1 MIGILVVNLGTPD
14 APTAP
19 AVRRYLREFLSDARV
34 VELPRILWWPILNGP
49 VLLFRPARSARN
61 YASIWLPDGSPL
73 MVYSQRQCDAL
84 QAHWD
89 QQCPGQVR
97 VKLAMRYGKPSIAQG
112 LAVLRD
118 AGCRKLFVV
127 PLYPQYAAATT
138 ASIFDAVGKELRQW
152 REIPEIRMIRDWYE
166 HPAYIHA
173 LADSI
178 RAWWR
183 EHGQAERLL
192 ISFHGLP
199 ESAVA
204 KGDPYRSQCE
214 KTTALLVKELAL
226 SDDQWIQT
234 FQSRFGAAKWLQPYT
249 DKTLVELAHS
259 GVSRIDIVCPGFSAD
274 CVETLQEIALEGKET
289 FLQAGGQE
297 LRYIPALNDN
307 PLWVT
312 AFSQILEPHW
322 RHWDS
327 REILPFPRSQAKIG

>member
-14 APTAP
+14 APAAP
-19 AVRRYLREFLSDARV
+19 AVRRYLREFLSDTRV

-49 VLLFRPARSARN
+49 ILLFRPARSARN

-73 MVYSQRQCDAL
+73 MVYSQCQCDAL
-84 QAHWD
+84 QARWER
-89 QQCPGQVR
+89 QFPGQVR
-97 VKLAMRYGKPSIAQG
+97 VELAMRYGNPSIAQG
-112 LAVLRD
+112 LAALRD
-118 AGCRKLFVV
+118 ARCRKIFVV

-138 ASIFDAVGKELRQW
+138 ASIFDAVAKELRKW

-173 LADSI
+173 LADSV
-178 RAWWR
+178 RAWWQK
-183 EHGQAERLL
+183 HGQAERLL

-199 ESAVA
+199 ERCVVR
-204 KGDPYRSQCE
+204 GDPYRRQCE

-249 DKTLVELAHS
+249 DKTLVELARS
-259 GVSRIDIVCPGFSAD
+259 GVSRIDAICPGFSVD
-274 CVETLQEIALEGKET
+274 CVETLQEIAQEGKET

-307 PLWVT
+307 PLWMA

-322 RHWDS
+322 RHWDNPENFAVS
-327 REILPFPRSQAKIG
+327 AQSG

>member
-19 AVRRYLREFLSDARV
+19 AVRRYLREFLGDTRV

-49 VLLFRPARSARN
+49 ILLFRPARSARN
-61 YASIWLPDGSPL
+61 YARIWLPDGSPL

-84 QAHWD
+84 QARWD
-89 QQCPGQVR
+89 QQFPGLVR
-97 VKLAMRYGKPSIAQG
+97 VELAMRYGNPSVAKG
-112 LAVLRD
+112 MTALRD
-118 AGCRKLFVV
+118 AGCSRILVV

-138 ASIFDAVGKELRQW
+138 ASTFDAVAKELRKW
-152 REIPEIRMIRDWYE
+152 REVPEIRMIRDWYE
-166 HPAYIHA
+166 HPAYIRA

-178 RAWWR
+178 RAWWQ

-199 ESAVA
+199 ESCIE
-204 KGDPYRSQCE
+204 KGDPYRAQCE
-214 KTTALLVKELAL
+214 KTTALLVKELGL
-226 SDDQWIQT
+226 SDDQWVQT
-234 FQSRFGAAKWLQPYT
+234 FQSRFGAAQWLKPHT
-249 DKTLVELAHS
+249 DKTLVALAGS
-259 GVSRIDIVCPGFSAD
+259 GVSRIDAVCPGFSAD
-274 CVETLQEIALEGKET
+274 CVETLQEIAMEGKET

-307 PLWVT
+307 PRWIA

-322 RHWDS
+322 RPWES
-327 REILPFPRSQAKIG
+327 PENFAVSAQSG

>member
-14 APTAP
+14 APAAP
-19 AVRRYLREFLSDARV
+19 AVRRYLREFLSDTRV

-49 VLLFRPARSARN
+49 ILLFRPARSARN

-84 QAHWD
+84 QARWD
-89 QQCPGQVR
+89 QQFPGQVR
-97 VKLAMRYGKPSIAQG
+97 VELAMRYGKPSIAQG

-118 AGCRKLFVV
+118 AGCRKIFVV

-166 HPAYIHA
+166 HPVYIHA
-173 LADSI
+173 LANSI
-178 RAWWR
+178 RAWWQ

-199 ESAVA
+199 ESGVA

-226 SDDQWIQT
+226 SDEQWIQT

-259 GVSRIDIVCPGFSAD
+259 GVSRIDVVCPGFSAD

-307 PLWVT
+307 PLWVA

-322 RHWDS
+322 RHWES
-327 REILPFPRSQAKIG
+327 PENFAVSAQSG

>member
-97 VKLAMRYGKPSIAQG
+97 VELAMRYGRPSIAQG

-327 REILPFPRSQAKIG
+327 REILPFSRSQAKIG

>member
-14 APTAP
+14 APAAP
-19 AVRRYLREFLSDARV
+19 AVRRYLREFLSDTRV

-49 VLLFRPARSARN
+49 ILLFRPARSARN

-84 QAHWD
+84 QARWD
-89 QQCPGQVR
+89 QQFPGQVR

-118 AGCRKLFVV
+118 AGCRKIFVV

-138 ASIFDAVGKELRQW
+138 ASIFDAVGKALRQW

-173 LADSI
+173 LANSI
-178 RAWWR
+178 RAWWQ

-199 ESAVA
+199 ESSVA

-226 SDDQWIQT
+226 SDEQWIQT

-259 GVSRIDIVCPGFSAD
+259 GVSRIDVVCPGFSAD

-307 PLWVT
+307 PRWVA

-322 RHWDS
+322 RHWES
-327 REILPFPRSQAKIG
+327 PENFAVSAQSG

>member
-14 APTAP
+14 APAAP
-19 AVRRYLREFLSDARV
+19 AVRRYLREFLSDTRV

-49 VLLFRPARSARN
+49 ILLFRPARSARN

-73 MVYSQRQCDAL
+73 IVYSQRQCDAL
-84 QAHWD
+84 QARWER
-89 QQCPGQVR
+89 QFPGQVR
-97 VKLAMRYGKPSIAQG
+97 VELAMRYGNPSIAQG

-118 AGCRKLFVV
+118 ARCRKIFVV

-138 ASIFDAVGKELRQW
+138 ASIFDAVAKELRKW

-173 LADSI
+173 LADSV
-178 RAWWR
+178 RAWWQK
-183 EHGQAERLL
+183 HGQAERLL

-199 ESAVA
+199 ERSVA
-204 KGDPYRSQCE
+204 RGDPYRSQCE

-249 DKTLVELAHS
+249 DKTLVELARS
-259 GVSRIDIVCPGFSAD
+259 GVSRIDAICPGFSVD
-274 CVETLQEIALEGKET
+274 CVETLQEIAQEGKET

-307 PLWVT
+307 PLWIA

-327 REILPFPRSQAKIG
+327 PENFAVSAQSG

>member
-14 APTAP
+14 APAAP
-19 AVRRYLREFLSDARV
+19 AVRRYLREFLSDTRV

-49 VLLFRPARSARN
+49 ILLFRPARSARN

-73 MVYSQRQCDAL
+73 IVYSQRQCDAL
-84 QAHWD
+84 QARWER
-89 QQCPGQVR
+89 QFPGQVR
-97 VKLAMRYGKPSIAQG
+97 VELAMRYGNPSIAQG
-112 LAVLRD
+112 LAALRD
-118 AGCRKLFVV
+118 ARCRKIFVV

-138 ASIFDAVGKELRQW
+138 ASIFDAVAKELRKW

-173 LADSI
+173 LADSV
-178 RAWWR
+178 RAWWQK
-183 EHGQAERLL
+183 HGQAERLL

-199 ESAVA
+199 ERSVA
-204 KGDPYRSQCE
+204 RGDPYRSQCE

-249 DKTLVELAHS
+249 DKTLVELARS
-259 GVSRIDIVCPGFSAD
+259 GVSRIDAICPGFSVD
-274 CVETLQEIALEGKET
+274 CVETLQEIAQEGKET

-307 PLWVT
+307 PLWMA

-327 REILPFPRSQAKIG
+327 PENFAVSAQSG

>member
-14 APTAP
+14 APAAP
-19 AVRRYLREFLSDARV
+19 AVRRYLREFLSDTRV

-49 VLLFRPARSARN
+49 ILLFRPARSARN

-73 MVYSQRQCDAL
+73 IVYSRRQCDAL
-84 QAHWD
+84 QARWER
-89 QQCPGQVR
+89 QFPGQVR
-97 VKLAMRYGKPSIAQG
+97 VELAMRYGNPSIAQG
-112 LAVLRD
+112 LAALRD
-118 AGCRKLFVV
+118 ARCRKIFVV

-138 ASIFDAVGKELRQW
+138 ASIFDAVAKELRKW

-173 LADSI
+173 LADSV
-178 RAWWR
+178 RAWWQK
-183 EHGQAERLL
+183 HGQAERLL

-199 ESAVA
+199 ERSVA
-204 KGDPYRSQCE
+204 RGDPYRSQCE

-226 SDDQWIQT
+226 SEDQWIQT

-249 DKTLVELAHS
+249 DKTLVELARS
-259 GVSRIDIVCPGFSAD
+259 GVSRIDAICPGFSVD
-274 CVETLQEIALEGKET
+274 CVETLQEIAQEGKET

-307 PLWVT
+307 PLWMA

-327 REILPFPRSQAKIG
+327 PENFAVSAQSG

>member
-14 APTAP
+14 APAAP
-19 AVRRYLREFLSDARV
+19 AVRRYLREFLSDTRV

-49 VLLFRPARSARN
+49 ILLFRPARSARN

-84 QAHWD
+84 QARWD
-89 QQCPGQVR
+89 QQFPGQVR
-97 VKLAMRYGKPSIAQG
+97 VELAMRYGKPSIAQG

-118 AGCRKLFVV
+118 AGCRKIFVV

-166 HPAYIHA
+166 HPVYIHA
-173 LADSI
+173 LANSI
-178 RAWWR
+178 RAWWQ

-199 ESAVA
+199 ESGVA

-226 SDDQWIQT
+226 SDEQWIQT

-259 GVSRIDIVCPGFSAD
+259 GVSRIDVVCPGFSAD

-307 PLWVT
+307 PLWVA

-322 RHWDS
+322 RHWERPENFAVS
-327 REILPFPRSQAKIG
+327 AQSG

>member
-19 AVRRYLREFLSDARV
+19 AVRRYLREFLSDTRV

-49 VLLFRPARSARN
+49 ILLFRPARSARN

-73 MVYSQRQCDAL
+73 MVYTQRQCDAL
-84 QAHWD
+84 QARWD
-89 QQCPGQVR
+89 QQFPGLVR
-97 VKLAMRYGKPSIAQG
+97 VELAMRYGNPSVAKG
-112 LAVLRD
+112 MTALRD
-118 AGCRKLFVV
+118 AGCSRILMV

-138 ASIFDAVGKELRQW
+138 ASIFDAVAKELRKW
-152 REIPEIRMIRDWYE
+152 REVPEIRMIRDWYE
-166 HPAYIHA
+166 HPAYIRA

-178 RAWWR
+178 RAWWQ

-199 ESAVA
+199 EICIE
-204 KGDPYRSQCE
+204 KGDPYRAQCE
-214 KTTALLVKELAL
+214 KTTALLVKELGL
-226 SDDQWIQT
+226 SDDQWVQT
-234 FQSRFGAAKWLQPYT
+234 FQSRFGAAQWLTPHT
-249 DKTLVELAHS
+249 DKTLVELARS
-259 GVSRIDIVCPGFSAD
+259 GVSRIDTVCPGFSAD
-274 CVETLQEIALEGKET
+274 CVETLQEIAMEGKET

-307 PLWVT
+307 PRWIA

-322 RHWDS
+322 RHWES
-327 REILPFPRSQAKIG
+327 PENFAVSAQSG

>member
-322 RHWDS
+322 RHWDNPENFAVS
-327 REILPFPRSQAKIG
+327 AQSG

>member
-1 MIGILVVNLGTPD
+1 MIGLLVVNLGTPD

-19 AVRRYLREFLSDARV
+19 AVRRYLREFLSDSRV
-34 VELPRILWWPILNGP
+34 VELPRILWWPILHGP
-49 VLLFRPARSARN
+49 ILLFRPTRSARN

-89 QQCPGQVR
+89 QQFPGLVR
-97 VKLAMRYGKPSIAQG
+97 VELAMRYGNPSVAKG
-112 LAVLRD
+112 MTALRA
-118 AGCRKLFVV
+118 AGCSKILMV

-138 ASIFDAVGKELRQW
+138 ASAFDAVARELRKW

-178 RAWWR
+178 RVWWQ

-199 ESAVA
+199 EMCIE
-204 KGDPYRSQCE
+204 KGDPYRGQCE
-214 KTTALLVKELAL
+214 KTTALLIKELGL
-226 SDDQWIQT
+226 SGDQWVQT
-234 FQSRFGAAKWLQPYT
+234 FQSRFGTAQWLGPDT
-249 DKTLVELAHS
+249 NKTLVELARS
-259 GVSRIDIVCPGFSAD
+259 GVSRVDAVCPGFSAD
-274 CVETLQEIALEGKET
+274 CVETLQEIAMEGKET
-289 FLQAGGQE
+289 FLRAGGRE

-307 PLWVT
+307 PLWIA

-322 RHWDS
+322 RHWECPENFAVS
-327 REILPFPRSQAKIG
+327 AQ

>member
-14 APTAP
+14 APAAP
-19 AVRRYLREFLSDARV
+19 AVRRYLREFLSDTRV

-49 VLLFRPARSARN
+49 ILLFRPARSARN

-84 QAHWD
+84 QARWD
-89 QQCPGQVR
+89 QQFPGQVR
-97 VKLAMRYGKPSIAQG
+97 VELAMRYGKPSIAQG

-118 AGCRKLFVV
+118 AGCRKIFVV

-138 ASIFDAVGKELRQW
+138 ASIFDAVGKALRQW

-173 LADSI
+173 LANSI
-178 RAWWR
+178 RAWWQ

-199 ESAVA
+199 ESGVA

-226 SDDQWIQT
+226 SDEQWIQT

-259 GVSRIDIVCPGFSAD
+259 GVSRIDVVCPGFSAD

-307 PLWVT
+307 PRWVA

-322 RHWDS
+322 RHWES
-327 REILPFPRSQAKIG
+327 PENFAVSAQSG

>member
-14 APTAP
+14 APAAP
-19 AVRRYLREFLSDARV
+19 AVRRYLREFLSDTRV

-49 VLLFRPARSARN
+49 ILLFRPARSARN

-84 QAHWD
+84 QARWD
-89 QQCPGQVR
+89 QQFPGQVR
-97 VKLAMRYGKPSIAQG
+97 VELAMRYGKPSIAQG

-118 AGCRKLFVV
+118 AGCRKIFVV

-138 ASIFDAVGKELRQW
+138 ASIFDAVGKALRQW

-178 RAWWR
+178 RAWWQ

-199 ESAVA
+199 ESGVA

-226 SDDQWIQT
+226 SDEQWVQT

-259 GVSRIDIVCPGFSAD
+259 GVFRIDVVCPGFSAD

-307 PLWVT
+307 PLWMA

-322 RHWDS
+322 RHWES
-327 REILPFPRSQAKIG
+327 SENFAVSAQSG